1 MGNPVCKSF
10 RVETSFNTSPQCFEF
25 FLCCLV
31 TSKPLFWRRS
41 RSRAN
46 VYLSSLI
53 TFSYVLSLSL
63 ESIYVFC
70 YNIAFDDIGLKSVQT
85 ATGVNVLSL
94 SLTTLLL
101 CLCVVPN
108 VVCFLLAQNPGLVS
122 RLTCTTDYW
131 VTSQKAWLQIVTK
144 FSFPIAA
151 FLTHSLLYC
160 CLITIINAIFFLPS
174 WDSESYS
181 TILEGRASVFT
192 RKRLDNGKTLQSP

>member
-1 MGNPVCKSF
+1 MF
-10 RVETSFNTSPQCFEF
+10 IFQ
-25 FLCCLV
+25 
-31 TSKPLFWRRS
+31 
-41 RSRAN
+41 
-46 VYLSSLI
+46 
-53 TFSYVLSLSL
+53 VLSPFLMSCHYLLSYKL
-63 ESIYVFC
+63 YVFC

-85 ATGVNVLSL
+85 ATAAYVLSL

-108 VVCFLLAQNPGLVS
+108 VVCFLLAQNPVLVS

-181 TILEGRASVFT
+181 TIPEGRASVFT
-192 RKRLDNGKTLQSP
+192 RNRLDNGKTLQSP